1 MKKKVTLL
9 DVAAHASTSV
19 KTASRVINGDEK
31 VTPEVRVRVD
41 QAVGALGYQVDL
53 LARSLRK
60 GVDDVLAVVVPTIGD
75 KFFATAIEEI
85 EAVALERDTQ
95 IIIAS
100 NHQDPIKEKQ
110 IIRQLEQRRVSG
122 MVIVPNVAD
131 YSFMNLSPTPT
142 VFLDRCPDGIE
153 ADVVKVADVF
163 GAQLATEHLI
173 AAGHRNIAVVGDA
186 LDIKTTRLRVDGYE
200 AALHKHKIAV
210 SDKNIFM
217 GATTMDDAA
226 RIANELLR
234 SAPEI
239 TAIFS
244 SRSVITMG
252 ILRAIH
258 DRNRHDI
265 AIISF
270 GDFEMAQVI
279 EPKISVIDHSPREL
293 GRLAAQR
300 IFAKIDGAEFEP
312 EIIMGNLSIIRR
324 GSGELPPKEVR
335 NVKVG

>member
-1 MKKKVTLL
+1 MKKKVTLS

-31 VTPEVRVRVD
+31 VTPEVRVRVEE
-41 QAVGALGYQVDL
+41 AVGALGYQVDL

-100 NHQDPIKEKQ
+100 NHQDPLKEKQ

-122 MVIVPNVAD
+122 MIIVPNLAD
-131 YSFMNLSPTPT
+131 YSFMKLSPTPT

-153 ADVVKVADVF
+153 ADVVRVADSF

-173 AAGHRNIAVVGDA
+173 AAGHRNIAVISDD
-186 LDIKTTRLRVDGYE
+186 LEIKTTGLRVDGYKS
-200 AALHKHKIAV
+200 ALRKNKIAV

-217 GATTMDDAA
+217 GAFTMDDGTQ
-226 RIANELLR
+226 IANELLR
-234 SAPEI
+234 IAPEV

-244 SRSVITMG
+244 SRSTITMG
-252 ILRAIH
+252 ILRTLH
-258 DRNRHDI
+258 ERNRHDI
-265 AIISF
+265 AVISF
-270 GDFEMAQVI
+270 GDFEMAQVV

-300 IFAKIDGAEFEP
+300 IFAKIDGEEFEP
-312 EIIMGNLSIIRR
+312 ETIMGHLSIIRR
-324 GSGELPPKEVR
+324 GSGELPPREVR
-335 NVKVG
+335 HVNVG

>member
-1 MKKKVTLL
+1 MKRKVTLS

-31 VTPEVRVRVD
+31 VTPEVKLRVEESVI
-41 QAVGALGYQVDL
+41 ALGYRVDL

-85 EAVALERDTQ
+85 EAVALDRDTQ

-100 NHQDPIKEKQ
+100 NHQDPVKEKQ

-122 MVIVPNVAD
+122 MIIVPNSAD
-131 YSFMNLSPTPT
+131 YSFMKLSPTPT
-142 VFLDRCPDGIE
+142 VFLDRGPDGLE
-153 ADVVKVADVF
+153 ADVVEVDDVF

-173 AAGHRNIAVVGDA
+173 AAGHQNIAFISDDLKIRTA
-186 LDIKTTRLRVDGYE
+186 QLRIDGYK
-200 AALHKHKIAV
+200 AALSKHKIAFN
-210 SDKNIFM
+210 DKYAFL
-217 GATTMDDAA
+217 GAHSMDDAA
-226 RIANELLR
+226 QITTEILR
-234 SAPEI
+234 SAPEV

-244 SRSVITMG
+244 ARSVATMG
-252 ILRAIH
+252 VLRTLH
-258 DRNRHDI
+258 ERSRHDI

-270 GDFEMAQVI
+270 GDFEMAQVV

-293 GRLAAQR
+293 GRLAALR
-300 IFAKIDGAEFEP
+300 IFAKIDGQEFAP
-312 EIIMGNLSIIRR
+312 EAIMGNLSIIRR
-324 GSGELPPKEVR
+324 GSGELSPREVR
-335 NVKVG
+335 NVNVG

>member
-1 MKKKVTLL
+1 MKRKVTLS
-9 DVAAHASTSV
+9 DVAALASTSV

-31 VTPEVRVRVD
+31 VTPEVKVRVEE
-41 QAVGALGYQVDL
+41 AVIELGYRVDL

-85 EAVALERDTQ
+85 EAVALDRDTQ

-122 MVIVPNVAD
+122 MIIVPNSAD
-131 YSFMNLSPTPT
+131 YSFMKVSPTPT
-142 VFLDRCPDGIE
+142 VFLDRGPDGLE
-153 ADVVKVADVF
+153 ADVVKVDDTF

-173 AAGHRNIAVVGDA
+173 ASGHKHIAVVSDTFKV
-186 LDIKTTRLRVDGYE
+186 KTSCARVDGYK
-200 AALHKHKIAV
+200 AALRKNKITIEE
-210 SDKNIFM
+210 KNVFM
-217 GATTMDDAA
+217 GAVSIDDGA
-226 RIANELLR
+226 RIAAELLR
-234 SAPEI
+234 SSPEV

-244 SRSVITMG
+244 SRSTITMG
-252 ILRAIH
+252 ILRVLH
-258 DRNRHDI
+258 ERNRHDI

-270 GDFEMAQVI
+270 GDFEMAQVV

-293 GRLAAQR
+293 GRLAALR
-300 IFAKIDGAEFEP
+300 IFAKIDGQEFAP
-312 EIIMGNLSIIRR
+312 ETMMGHLSIIRR
-324 GSGELPPKEVR
+324 GSGELTPREVL
-335 NVKVG
+335 NVNAG

>member
-1 MKKKVTLL
+1 MKRKVTLS
-9 DVAAHASTSV
+9 DVAALASTSV

-31 VTPEVRVRVD
+31 VTPEVKVRVEE
-41 QAVGALGYQVDL
+41 AVIELGYRVDL

-85 EAVALERDTQ
+85 EAVALDRDTQ

-122 MVIVPNVAD
+122 MIIVPNSAD
-131 YSFMNLSPTPT
+131 YSFMKVSPTPT
-142 VFLDRCPDGIE
+142 VFLDRGPDGLE
-153 ADVVKVADVF
+153 ADVVKVDDAF

-173 AAGHRNIAVVGDA
+173 ASGHKHIAVVSDTFKV
-186 LDIKTTRLRVDGYE
+186 KTSCARVDGYK
-200 AALHKHKIAV
+200 AALRKNKITIEE
-210 SDKNIFM
+210 KNVFM
-217 GATTMDDAA
+217 GAVSIDDGA
-226 RIANELLR
+226 RIATELLR
-234 SAPEI
+234 SSPEV

-244 SRSVITMG
+244 SRSTITMG
-252 ILRAIH
+252 ILRVLH
-258 DRNRHDI
+258 ERNRHDI

-270 GDFEMAQVI
+270 GDFEMAQVV

-293 GRLAAQR
+293 GRLAALR
-300 IFAKIDGAEFEP
+300 IFAKIDGEKFEP
-312 EIIMGNLSIIRR
+312 ETMMGHLSIIRR
-324 GSGELPPKEVR
+324 GSGELSPREVL
-335 NVKVG
+335 NVNAG